1 MDLSISKTTPV
12 AAILK
17 LFELSATLCTAK
29 NPVPCGYKKNNK
41 VSKRYTLSD
50 TIYNAIISC
59 QFTKNVNKKLS
70 NFFSK
75 LASFEAELL
84 QEGIFFL
91 VHLFARDI
99 LVMKK
104 LEIEKTKPTF
114 IISVLKVEY

>member
-29 NPVPCGYKKNNK
+29 NPVPCGFKKFNK

-70 NFFSK
+70 
-75 LASFEAELL
+75 
-84 QEGIFFL
+84 IFFL
-91 VHLFARDI
+91 VNWQVLKLNI
-99 LVMKK
+99 SK
-104 LEIEKTKPTF
+104 LEIEQFDQICSHILARFAMCTQ
-114 IISVLKVEY
+114 SY